1 MSLKFNN
8 ALVILFCFVLSTIYA
23 QSPDSRKLLLRDE
36 GLSKLS
42 YVDLAEPLKSWH
54 VSVPA
59 GRDMQLI
66 GNDRILIGTGDGY
79 EEREIKH
86 GDKVRSVTGFA
97 GTVTARM
104 LRNGNILII
113 SLNSHNKKGI
123 VMTEIDKDGTIKK
136 QLNFP
141 EFNYVR
147 LVRETASG
155 NYLVT
160 ANKVVFETDQTGKI
174 IWRANLAGPTNTNS
188 WQALRLS
195 NGQTVV
201 SAGYAANFQI
211 FDQDG
216 NAEGVIAG
224 PTDIKPIFFAGFQ
237 ILPNGNYVVSN
248 WQGHGLDFGSS
259 GHQVVEYSPD
269 GDRVWSWKQDATKF
283 SSIQGVLVLDGLD
296 TKQAY
301 IENAKGVLEALEK

>member
-1 MSLKFNN
+1 M
-8 ALVILFCFVLSTIYA
+8 
-23 QSPDSRKLLLRDE
+23 
-36 GLSKLS
+36 
-42 YVDLAEPLKSWH
+42 
-54 VSVPA
+54 
-59 GRDMQLI
+59 
-66 GNDRILIGTGDGY
+66 
-79 EEREIKH
+79 
-86 GDKVRSVTGFA
+86 
-97 GTVTARM
+97 
-104 LRNGNILII
+104 
-113 SLNSHNKKGI
+113 
-123 VMTEIDKDGTIKK
+123 
-136 QLNFP
+136 
-141 EFNYVR
+141 
-147 LVRETASG
+147 
-155 NYLVT
+155 
-160 ANKVVFETDQTGKI
+160 
-174 IWRANLAGPTNTNS
+174 GPTNTNS

-195 NGQTVV
+195 NGQTIV

-224 PTDIKPIFFAGFQ
+224 PTDINPSFFAGFQ

-248 WQGHGLDFGSS
+248 WQGHGPDFGRS